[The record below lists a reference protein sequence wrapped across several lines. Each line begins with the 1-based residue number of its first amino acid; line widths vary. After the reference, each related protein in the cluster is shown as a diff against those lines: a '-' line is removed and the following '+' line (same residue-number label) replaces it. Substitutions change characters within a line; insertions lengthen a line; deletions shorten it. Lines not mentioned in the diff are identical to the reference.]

1 MVGIEPN
8 EKFKLMQMISAKERR
23 LELVN
28 SFYLWLRK

>member
-8 EKFKLMQMISAKERR
+8 EKFKLMQIISVKERR

-28 SFYLWLRK
+28 SFYL

>member
-8 EKFKLMQMISAKERR
+8 EKFKLMQMISDKERR